1 MSLYYLRR
9 RESVFRRGKTKRFDE
24 PSQAIAGQD
33 DIPRLFS
40 RSPRVFAEAAELEK
54 AAHRRPRHL
63 RRFSTARTRSL
74 SFLARALG
82 RVMPAERRSKR
93 VLRRRSLPRD
103 ARNWPAWAASCW
115 RMRVSAGPVSGAG
128 RDSSKLISSP
138 SSVRTRARSASL
150 RRREFSLRWRRR
162 STCLETRRRSSSA
175 AVWNSTGAFRGRL
188 QIGAIPKDSFGKLF
202 TIVRTRPERNQGGK
216 AQSTRI
222 GKCLAFLAERP
233 FL

>member
-1 MSLYYLRR
+1 
-9 RESVFRRGKTKRFDE
+9 
-24 PSQAIAGQD
+24 
-33 DIPRLFS
+33 
-40 RSPRVFAEAAELEK
+40 
-54 AAHRRPRHL
+54 
-63 RRFSTARTRSL
+63 
-74 SFLARALG
+74 
-82 RVMPAERRSKR
+82 
-93 VLRRRSLPRD
+93 
-103 ARNWPAWAASCW
+103 
-115 RMRVSAGPVSGAG
+115 
-128 RDSSKLISSP
+128 
-138 SSVRTRARSASL
+138 
-150 RRREFSLRWRRR
+150 LRWRRR